1 MILDGYFCRDAPI
14 LVKIFMVRADDNTRN
29 MGEIRNLQL
38 FSPGRIIFTR
48 IPQWYLSELVKICFC
63 LNTVL
68 VHVSWH
74 PGENNKHPGK
84 NIHDLHKFQ
93 VFKLEM

>member
-1 MILDGYFCRDAPI
+1 MILDSYYCQDAPI
-14 LVKIFMVRADDNTRN
+14 LVEILTARVGDNTRN
-29 MGEIRNLQL
+29 MGEIRNLRL
-38 FSPGRIIFTR
+38 FSPGCIIFTR
-48 IPQWYLSELVKICFC
+48 TPQWYPSELVKICFC
-63 LNTVL
+63 LDTVL

-74 PGENNKHPGK
+74 PGENNKHPGE